1 MEIDFRV
8 KYSTEDSSVQINDEM
23 KNYFVN
29 MLGSVLN
36 QLKDNL
42 VLPDNCKIIIPDN
55 FEKELF
61 EFQAEKGLAQEYTK
75 SPMGVAFAKVL
86 DFVEGEIFYSVI
98 FINKA
103 LIFALQ
109 SDDSIDELSVDQKDD
124 VLRWRGT
131 AINVIHH
138 ELVHMHDEQIAGERY
153 KDIFEGC
160 NLDLMGGMKKL
171 ALVVWKEYYAF
182 RISASTY
189 NWEELEGEFNNMI
202 KQIEYVEDKTRER
215 IWEYRLSDDLDAL
228 VQKVGE
234 DIPTLVNYAAYLLG
248 KLSYNKS
255 IEVLNEYLDLVTTKL
270 SDTFFYNIW
279 KGMNEDLNQIFS
291 VYPELNS
298 KTFDNLSY
306 TLLKC
311 WNELGMF
318 PKDTDEGLY
327 VSIP

>member
-1 MEIDFRV
+1 M
-8 KYSTEDSSVQINDEM
+8 TEDFSVQINDDI

-29 MLGSVLN
+29 VLESVLN
-36 QLKDNL
+36 QLKVNL
-42 VLPDNCKIIIPDN
+42 VLPENCKIIIPDN

-61 EFQAEKGLAQEYTK
+61 EFQAEKDLAQEYTK
-75 SPMGVAFAKVL
+75 SPMGTAFAKVL
-86 DFVEGEIFYSVI
+86 DYVEGDIFYSVV

-109 SDDSIDELSVDQKDD
+109 TDDIIEKLSIDQKDD

-153 KDIFEGC
+153 KDISDGC

-189 NWEELEGEFNNMI
+189 NWENIEEEFDNLI
-202 KQIEYVEDKTRER
+202 KQIKYLEDKTRER
-215 IWEYRLSDDLDAL
+215 IWEYRFSGDLDTL

-234 DIPTLVNYAAYLLG
+234 DIPTLTKYAAYLLG

-255 IEVLNEYLDLVTTKL
+255 IEALNEYFDLVTSKL

-279 KGMNEDLNQIFS
+279 KDMNEDLNQIFS

-327 VSIP
+327 ISIP